1 MGNSKLVDTENSF
14 NISQEVLPELDADYI
29 FYINQYGQGTERLK
43 EMTESPIWKTIPAVK
58 NNKVFEVDASYWLG
72 GGLIA
77 YEKIIDDTVKFLTE

>member
-1 MGNSKLVDTENSF
+1 M
-14 NISQEVLPELDADYI
+14 
-29 FYINQYGQGTERLK
+29 K